1 VNRLGNRASFIIGGL
16 TYTLYV
22 GVFLL
27 PAYRKQTTERPWYLS
42 DEFIW
47 SSFIFAA
54 VVNGFGASILWVANG
69 NYIAECANDSNKGL
83 FFSLFWC
90 FLMSSAIIGNLMAAY
105 VIDSVQES
113 IFYIVMT
120 GLCFVATLWFLL
132 VQPVTRKIKI
142 EAAIGASTIVR
153 DSVLEQQ
160 KSIK

>member
-1 VNRLGNRASFIIGGL
+1 
-16 TYTLYV
+16 
-22 GVFLL
+22 
-27 PAYRKQTTERPWYLS
+27 
-42 DEFIW
+42 
-47 SSFIFAA
+47 
-54 VVNGFGASILWVANG
+54 
-69 NYIAECANDSNKGL
+69 
-83 FFSLFWC
+83 
-90 FLMSSAIIGNLMAAY
+90 MSSAIIGNLMAAY